1 VRYTFVDSDGRG
13 IQTSDGIRS
22 SASGGT
28 MNELMELFLGVNWY
42 IVGNEAKHEVK
53 LQAGYLFGESRDTI
67 NGASGPKANVQGL
80 RSQLQVNF

>member
-1 VRYTFVDSDGRG
+1 
-13 IQTSDGIRS
+13 
-22 SASGGT
+22 
-28 MNELMELFLGVNWY
+28 MELFLGVNWY